1 MLGLSTGLVWDSGIK
16 SLEEPPQDNLVGH
29 WDFTDVTQLI
39 GSLSGDFTGSIL
51 SSTDPIGRCKNKVT
65 SSDRLGNWVRAIDN
79 NKRPLWFTGG
89 ANGNAY
95 AKFDNSGGAGYTQAL
110 LCRSTD
116 STNWGAVGTN
126 QLSTTRLT
134 AENISIFIV
143 GEPLDDDTDGVI
155 ENVFSYFGYYDNP
168 SGWDDSASVEF
179 TFERDDDDDH
189 HASWVLGDGVVSP
202 NTINATNAA
211 NHWSSGGVSIIN
223 VQTSM
228 DVSGSYI
235 YTNNLPDV
243 AQTIFY
249 PASTGG
255 FAQHA
260 WADLDPVDYDDSKTA
275 SIGIGVKVDEDGE
288 YANTATFEGK
298 IYEILVYSASTL
310 FTPPLSESDRAALT
324 YYLGYKYNAT
334 INA

>member
-1 MLGLSTGLVWDSGIK
+1 
-16 SLEEPPQDNLVGH
+16 
-29 WDFTDVTQLI
+29 
-39 GSLSGDFTGSIL
+39 
-51 SSTDPIGRCKNKVT
+51 
-65 SSDRLGNWVRAIDN
+65 
-79 NKRPLWFTGG
+79 
-89 ANGNAY
+89 
-95 AKFDNSGGAGYTQAL
+95 
-110 LCRSTD
+110 
-116 STNWGAVGTN
+116 
-126 QLSTTRLT
+126 
-134 AENISIFIV
+134 
-143 GEPLDDDTDGVI
+143 
-155 ENVFSYFGYYDNP
+155 
-168 SGWDDSASVEF
+168 
-179 TFERDDDDDH
+179 
-189 HASWVLGDGVVSP
+189 
-202 NTINATNAA
+202 
-211 NHWSSGGVSIIN
+211 
-223 VQTSM
+223 M